1 LKHFAK
7 DLETNLKSENR
18 KGEKKSK
25 KIVKDLGDPIR
36 PSTASSPQPARL
48 KSRKGTPFL
57 SSSNDR

>member
-25 KIVKDLGDPIR
+25 KIVKGP
-36 PSTASSPQPARL
+36 
-48 KSRKGTPFL
+48 
-57 SSSNDR
+57 